1 MNKFLDKRVK
11 ATSRKVQEPKRE
23 PGTAYE
29 FLNECAACWN
39 ALDEARRK
47 LRRSLMYSYGDQW
60 GDLVT
65 DPDTL
70 AQITEGDLI
79 KKNGKVPL
87 KNNMIAPILSNIEG
101 QLRQNLMR
109 PVCVVRDQSESR
121 VGEMMSI
128 AIEYVHDINEM
139 EELDA
144 DSMRM
149 LLNGGMTAQRVEYG
163 INRSKDKRDVWVYAV
178 NPSRLFFNANLEDV
192 RMWDLNCIGELFDLP
207 LDDVLAHF
215 GGTPQQKERIR
226 NIYHSVDAQSY
237 ATRAMQGDEARSL
250 SFYTPSRSN
259 LCRVILGWKLETRDA
274 YLWNDTQRGTWGY
287 LPYDD
292 ESRKK
297 LDAENDRRRKEA
309 LKLKG
314 ESGLQEVKS
323 ESGKPAPMSETE
335 SSLSRFTANAAGVQ
349 SHEVG
354 LKVKA
359 ADKRA
364 QSASL
369 LDAMPSESGLRG
381 AKGENGKLKTERL
394 KLTPMS
400 EAGNS
405 NFETESVGTV
415 SDDDLLLIEYEFAT
429 ERYWYYRYMS
439 PYGDVLQEGR
449 SPYWHGE
456 HNYVLHLYPLVQGRL
471 GNFVEQFID
480 QQRAI
485 NRTATLID
493 FIRGTS
499 SKGVLVV
506 DDDAFESM
514 SREEVIDEYVRYNG
528 VLFVKLKPGQ
538 SIDGVVRQYNSGA
551 AVAGDFELL
560 NLQLRLINEISGVNS
575 AMQGQS
581 PRSGTP
587 ASLYAQQVQNS
598 SLNLKG
604 LFDGFRTF
612 RRRRD
617 AKVMK
622 TLQQYYN
629 ENRYIDLAGSQYSEE
644 AKWYDPQKVQESE
657 LDITISEGYNTP
669 AFQMI
674 ANDFLM
680 ELFRANALDVKTMLE
695 NSSYPFATK
704 ILEAI
709 KRNEEAA
716 AKGKPFDGIP
726 PELMAQLQAG
736 AATGGQA
743 PIADAEMQGT
753 MGFSQP
759 QASQPT
765 MPQ

>member
-11 ATSRKVQEPKRE
+11 APILKEKDGFIIKHGS
-23 PGTAYE
+23 AMD
-29 FLNECAACWN
+29 FLRECANCWN
-39 ALDEARRK
+39 ALEEARRK

-60 GDLVT
+60 GDYVT

-70 AQITEGDLI
+70 SQITEGELI

-109 PVCVVRDQSESR
+109 PVCIVRDKEEAK
-121 VGEMMSI
+121 VGEMMSV
-128 AIEYVHDINEM
+128 AIEYVHDINEL

-149 LLNGGMTAQRVEYG
+149 LLNGGMLAQRIEYG
-163 INRSKDKRDVWVYAV
+163 VNPAKEKRDVWVHNV

-192 RMWDLNCIGELFDLP
+192 RMWDVTCIGELFDIP

-215 GGTPQQKERIR
+215 GTTPEKKEFIKNVYG
-226 NIYHSVDAQSY
+226 NISSHNDIS
-237 ATRAMQGDEARSL
+237 RAMQGDETANL
-250 SFYTPSRSN
+250 TFYTPSRKS
-259 LCRVILGWKLETRDA
+259 LCRVILGWKLESRDA
-274 YLWNDTQRGTWGY
+274 YRWNDEKNGTWGY
-287 LPYDD
+287 LPYD
-292 ESRKK
+292 EKNRKM
-297 LDAENDRRRKEA
+297 LEEENERRRNE
-309 LKLKG
+309 G
-314 ESGLQEVKS
+314 
-323 ESGKPAPMSETE
+323 T
-335 SSLSRFTANAAGVQ
+335 
-349 SHEVG
+349 
-354 LKVKA
+354 
-359 ADKRA
+359 
-364 QSASL
+364 
-369 LDAMPSESGLRG
+369 
-381 AKGENGKLKTERL
+381 ENGLS
-394 KLTPMS
+394 S
-400 EAGNS
+400 E
-405 NFETESVGTV
+405 EI
-415 SDDDLLLIEYEFAT
+415 LLVDYEFAT
-429 ERYWYYRYMS
+429 ERFWYYRYMT
-439 PYGDVLQEGR
+439 PYGDILQEGQ

-456 HNYVLHLYPLVQGRL
+456 HNYVLHLFPLVQGKL

-538 SIDGVVRQYNSGA
+538 SIDGVVRQYNSSA

-575 AMQGQS
+575 AMQGQA
-581 PRSGTP
+581 PKAGTP

-604 LFDGFRTF
+604 LFDSFRTF

-617 AKVMK
+617 TKVMK
-622 TLQQYYN
+622 TIQQFYN
-629 ENRYIDLAGSQYSEE
+629 EEHYIKIAGSHYSEE
-644 AKWYDPQKVQESE
+644 AKWYNPQRVQESE
-657 LDITISEGYNTP
+657 IDITIADGYNTP
-669 AFQMI
+669 AYQML

-680 ELFRANALDVKTMLE
+680 DLFRSNVVDVKTMLE

-709 KRNEEAA
+709 KRNEQQAA
-716 AKGKPFDGIP
+716 AGQPLEGIP
-726 PELMAQLQAG
+726 ELTNSEQGIANTPQI
-736 AATGGQA
+736 TG
-743 PIADAEMQGT
+743 
-753 MGFSQP
+753 
-759 QASQPT
+759 
-765 MPQ
+765 

>member
-11 ATSRKVQEPKRE
+11 ATSRKVQESKKE

-178 NPSRLFFNANLEDV
+178 NPSRLFFNTNLEDV

-314 ESGLQEVKS
+314 ESGKL
-323 ESGKPAPMSETE
+323 APMSETE

-354 LKVKA
+354 LKVK
-359 ADKRA
+359 
-364 QSASL
+364 
-369 LDAMPSESGLRG
+369 
-381 AKGENGKLKTERL
+381 GENGKLA
-394 KLTPMS
+394 PMS
-400 EAGNS
+400 ETES
-405 NFETESVGTV
+405 LNFETESVGTV

-716 AKGKPFDGIP
+716 AKGKPLDGIP

>member
-11 ATSRKVQEPKRE
+11 ATSRKVQEPKKE

-178 NPSRLFFNANLEDV
+178 NPSRLFFNTNLEDV

-297 LDAENDRRRKEA
+297 LDAENDRRRKET

-314 ESGLQEVKS
+314 ESGKL
-323 ESGKPAPMSETE
+323 APMSETE

-354 LKVKA
+354 LKVK
-359 ADKRA
+359 
-364 QSASL
+364 
-369 LDAMPSESGLRG
+369 
-381 AKGENGKLKTERL
+381 GENGKPA
-394 KLTPMS
+394 PMS
-400 EAGNS
+400 ETES
-405 NFETESVGTV
+405 LNFETESVGTV

-538 SIDGVVRQYNSGA
+538 SIDGVVRQYNSSA

-716 AKGKPFDGIP
+716 AKGKPLDGIP
-726 PELMAQLQAG
+726 PELMAQLQVG

>member
-1 MNKFLDKRVK
+1 MILEKMNKFLDKRVK
-11 ATSRKVQEPKRE
+11 PTAVKQQRDYKES
-23 PGTAYE
+23 GTAFE
-29 FLNECAACWN
+29 FLGECAACWN
-39 ALDEARRK
+39 ALSEARRK
-47 LRRSLMYSYGDQW
+47 LRRSLMYSNGDQW

-65 DPDTL
+65 DPDTGG
-70 AQITEGDLI
+70 QITEGELI

-101 QLRQNLMR
+101 QLRRNLMR
-109 PVCVVRDQSESR
+109 PVCVVRDQSEAR
-121 VGEMMSI
+121 VGEMMSV

-149 LLNGGMTAQRVEYG
+149 LLNGGMTAQRIEYG
-163 INRSKDKRDVWVYAV
+163 VNPAKGKRDVWVHGV

-192 RMWDLNCIGELFDLP
+192 RMWDVTCIGELFDMS

-215 GGTPQQKERIR
+215 GNTPKQKERIR
-226 NIYHSVDAQSY
+226 NIYGDVSSQVIGY
-237 ATRAMQGDEARSL
+237 RAMQGDEVRNL
-250 SFYTPSRSN
+250 SFYTPSRCN

-274 YLWNDTQRGTWGY
+274 YLWNDAKRGTWGY
-287 LPYDD
+287 LPYEDKSRKMLDD
-292 ESRKK
+292 ENRK
-297 LDAENDRRRKEA
+297 RREEAKE
-309 LKLKG
+309 KG
-314 ESGLQEVKS
+314 LS
-323 ESGKPAPMSETE
+323 EE
-335 SSLSRFTANAAGVQ
+335 
-349 SHEVG
+349 
-354 LKVKA
+354 
-359 ADKRA
+359 DI
-364 QSASL
+364 
-369 LDAMPSESGLRG
+369 
-381 AKGENGKLKTERL
+381 
-394 KLTPMS
+394 
-400 EAGNS
+400 
-405 NFETESVGTV
+405 
-415 SDDDLLLIEYEFAT
+415 LLIDYEFAT

-456 HNYVLHLYPLVQGRL
+456 HNYVLHLYPLVQGSL
-471 GNFVEQFID
+471 ANFVEQFID

-493 FIRGTS
+493 FIRSTS

-506 DDDAFESM
+506 DDEAFESM

-575 AMQGQS
+575 AMQGHN
-581 PRSGTP
+581 PHAGTP

-617 AKVMK
+617 TKLMK
-622 TLQQYYN
+622 TLQQYYTSS
-629 ENRYIDLAGSQYSEE
+629 RYIDLAGTQYNDE
-644 AKWYDPQKVQESE
+644 AKWYDPEKVQDCE
-657 LDITISEGYNTP
+657 LDITIAEGYNTP
-669 AFQMI
+669 AYQML

-680 ELFRANALDVKTMLE
+680 ELFRAHALDVKTMLE
-695 NSSYPFATK
+695 NSSFPFATK

-716 AKGKPFDGIP
+716 AQGGALQGIP
-726 PELMAQLQAG
+726 PELMSQLQSGNLPQKPQPGEELIQSAVS
-736 AATGGQA
+736 AATNQEPA
-743 PIADAEMQGT
+743 VPPINE
-753 MGFSQP
+753 
-759 QASQPT
+759 
-765 MPQ
+765 

>member
-11 ATSRKVQEPKRE
+11 ATPSAKSVPDRE
-23 PGTAYE
+23 PGVAYE

-39 ALDEARRK
+39 GLDEARRK
-47 LRRSLMYSYGDQW
+47 MRRSLMYSYGDQW

-70 AQITEGDLI
+70 AQITEGELI

-109 PVCVVRDQSESR
+109 PVCVARDQSEGR

-149 LLNGGMTAQRVEYG
+149 LLNGGMTAQRIEYG
-163 INRSKDKRDVWVYAV
+163 LNRSKDKRDVWVYSV
-178 NPSRLFFNANLEDV
+178 NPSRLFFNTNVEDV
-192 RMWDLNCIGELFDLP
+192 RMWDLTCIGELFDLP
-207 LDDVLAHF
+207 LDEVLAHF
-215 GGTPQQKERIR
+215 GNTPQQKERIR
-226 NIYHSVDAQSY
+226 NIYYAVDEQNY
-237 ATRAMQGDEARSL
+237 GTRAMQGDEARSL
-250 SFYTPSRSN
+250 SFYSPSHSN

-274 YLWNDTQRGTWGY
+274 YMWNDTLRGTWGY
-287 LPYDD
+287 LPYND
-292 ESRKK
+292 ESRRM
-297 LDAENDRRRKEA
+297 LDEENERRRKEA
-309 LKLKG
+309 R
-314 ESGLQEVKS
+314 
-323 ESGKPAPMSETE
+323 ESGKLVPMSETE
-335 SSLSRFTANAAGVQ
+335 SSLSRFTANAAEVQ
-349 SHEVG
+349 SHEVE
-354 LKVKA
+354 LKVKGENGNV
-359 ADKRA
+359 KG
-364 QSASL
+364 
-369 LDAMPSESGLRG
+369 ENGNV
-381 AKGENGKLKTERL
+381 KGENGKVKGEN
-394 KLTPMS
+394 
-400 EAGNS
+400 GNVKGE
-405 NFETESVGTV
+405 NNDVIA
-415 SDDDLLLIEYEFAT
+415 DDDLLLIEYEFAT
-429 ERYWYYRYMS
+429 ERFWYYRYMS

-581 PRSGTP
+581 PNAGTP
-587 ASLYAQQVQNS
+587 ASLYAQQVHNS

-617 AKVMK
+617 GKVMK
-622 TLQQYYN
+622 TLQQYYT
-629 ENRYIDLAGSQYSEE
+629 ENRYIDLAGTQYSEE
-644 AKWYDPQKVQESE
+644 AKWYDPQKVQDSE

-669 AFQMI
+669 AYQML

-680 ELFRANALDVKTMLE
+680 ELFRAKALDVKTMLE

-709 KRNEEAA
+709 KRNEEAI
-716 AKGKPFDGIP
+716 AKGQPLQGIP

-736 AATGGQA
+736 GTG
-743 PIADAEMQGT
+743 
-753 MGFSQP
+753 QP
-759 QASQPT
+759 QS
-765 MPQ
+765 PQQQGAAGVAEPEGTESPDALLG

>member
-11 ATSRKVQEPKRE
+11 ASGGDVRKPDKE
-23 PGTAYE
+23 PGEAYE
-29 FLNECAACWN
+29 FLNECASCWN

-70 AQITEGDLI
+70 SQITEGELI

-109 PVCVVRDQSESR
+109 PVCVARDQSEGR
-121 VGEMMSI
+121 IGEMMSI
-128 AIEYVHDINEM
+128 AVEYVHDINEM
-139 EELDA
+139 EEVDA

-163 INRSKDKRDVWVYAV
+163 LNPTKDKHDVWVYSV
-178 NPSRLFFNANLEDV
+178 NPSRLFFNTNLEDV
-192 RMWDLNCIGELFDLP
+192 RMWDLTCIGELFDLP
-207 LDDVLAHF
+207 LDDVMAHF
-215 GGTPQQKERIR
+215 GKTPEQKERIR
-226 NIYHSVDAQSY
+226 NIYSSVDSQIYGA
-237 ATRAMQGDEARSL
+237 RAMQGDEVRSL
-250 SFYTPSRSN
+250 SFHSPSHSN

-297 LDAENDRRRKEA
+297 LEQENERRRNEA
-309 LKLKG
+309 LKLKA
-314 ESGLQEVKS
+314 

-354 LKVKA
+354 LNVKT
-359 ADKRA
+359 
-364 QSASL
+364 
-369 LDAMPSESGLRG
+369 
-381 AKGENGKLKTERL
+381 ENGDAVT
-394 KLTPMS
+394 
-400 EAGNS
+400 
-405 NFETESVGTV
+405 
-415 SDDDLLLIEYEFAT
+415 DDDLLLIEYEFAT
-429 ERYWYYRYMS
+429 ERFWYYRYMS

-456 HNYVLHLYPLVQGRL
+456 HNYVLHLYPLIQGRL

-575 AMQGQS
+575 AMQGQA
-581 PRSGTP
+581 PRAGTP

-598 SLNLKG
+598 SLNLKS

-617 AKVMK
+617 SKVMK
-622 TLQQYYN
+622 TVQQFYA
-629 ENRYIDLAGSQYSEE
+629 ESRYIDLAGSQYSEE
-644 AKWYDPQKVQESE
+644 AKWYDPQKVQNSE

-669 AFQMI
+669 AYQML

-680 ELFRANALDVKTMLE
+680 ELFRANAVDVKTMLE

-716 AKGKPFDGIP
+716 AKGQPLQGIP
-726 PELMAQLQAG
+726 PELVAQLQGKGSAVPQLDGNGTEKPSAAG
-736 AATGGQA
+736 GVDAAS
-743 PIADAEMQGT
+743 MQ
-753 MGFSQP
+753 MR
-759 QASQPT
+759 
-765 MPQ
+765 

>member
-11 ATSRKVQEPKRE
+11 ASSRGEARRNKE
-23 PGTAYE
+23 PGVAYE
-29 FLNECAACWN
+29 FLAECAACWN

-109 PVCVVRDQSESR
+109 PVCVARDQSEGR
-121 VGEMMSI
+121 VGEMMSV

-139 EELDA
+139 EEVDA
-144 DSMRM
+144 DCMRM

-163 INRSKDKRDVWVYAV
+163 LNRSKSKHDVWVYPV
-178 NPSRLFFNANLEDV
+178 NPSRLFFNTNIEDV
-192 RMWDLNCIGELFDLP
+192 RMWDLTCVGELFDLQ
-207 LDDVLAHF
+207 LNDVLAHF
-215 GGTPQQKERIR
+215 GTTPEQKERIR
-226 NIYHSVDAQSY
+226 NIYHTVDEQVYNA
-237 ATRAMQGDEARSL
+237 RAMQGDEAHSL
-250 SFYTPSRSN
+250 SFYSPSRSN

-274 YLWNDTQRGTWGY
+274 YLWNDTLRGTWGY
-287 LPYDD
+287 LPYNE

-297 LDAENDRRRKEA
+297 LDAENERRR
-309 LKLKG
+309 KLKG
-314 ESGLQEVKS
+314 ESGKLAPMSETESSLSRFTANAAEVQSHKVGLKVKG
-323 ESGKPAPMSETE
+323 ENGKPAPMSETE
-335 SSLSRFTANAAGVQ
+335 SSLSRFTANA
-349 SHEVG
+349 
-354 LKVKA
+354 
-359 ADKRA
+359 
-364 QSASL
+364 
-369 LDAMPSESGLRG
+369 
-381 AKGENGKLKTERL
+381 
-394 KLTPMS
+394 
-400 EAGNS
+400 
-405 NFETESVGTV
+405 V
-415 SDDDLLLIEYEFAT
+415 SDEDLLLIEYEFAT

-456 HNYVLHLYPLVQGRL
+456 HNYVLHLYPLIHGKL

-514 SREEVIDEYVRYNG
+514 TREEVIDEYVRYNG

-560 NLQLRLINEISGVNS
+560 NLQLKLINEISGVNS

-587 ASLYAQQVQNS
+587 ASLYAQQVHNS

-622 TLQQYYN
+622 TLQQYYT
-629 ENRYIDLAGSQYSEE
+629 ESRYIDLAGKQYSEE

-669 AFQMI
+669 AYQML

-709 KRNEEAA
+709 KRNEEAIA
-716 AKGKPFDGIP
+716 NGQQMQGIP
-726 PELMAQLQAG
+726 QELMAQLG
-736 AATGGQA
+736 KLKG
-743 PIADAEMQGT
+743 DL
-753 MGFSQP
+753 
-759 QASQPT
+759 
-765 MPQ
+765 

>member
-11 ATSRKVQEPKRE
+11 VSTGRSQKKERE
-23 PGTAYE
+23 PGVALE

-65 DPDTL
+65 DPDTFS
-70 AQITEGDLI
+70 QITEGELI

-109 PVCVVRDQSESR
+109 PVCVVRDQREAR
-121 VGEMMSI
+121 VGEMMSV

-149 LLNGGMTAQRVEYG
+149 LLNGGMTAQRIEYG
-163 INRSKDKRDVWVYAV
+163 VNPAKGKRDVWVYGV

-192 RMWDLNCIGELFDLP
+192 RMWDVTCIGELFDMP

-215 GGTPQQKERIR
+215 GNTPNQKQRIR
-226 NIYHSVDAQSY
+226 DIYGHVSSH
-237 ATRAMQGDEARSL
+237 ATGTHAVQGYEARNL
-250 SFYTPSRSN
+250 SFHSASHSN

-274 YLWNDTQRGTWGY
+274 YFWSDSQRGTWGY
-287 LPYDD
+287 LPYNEKSRRMLDD
-292 ESRKK
+292 E
-297 LDAENDRRRKEA
+297 NRRRRE
-309 LKLKG
+309 
-314 ESGLQEVKS
+314 ESG
-323 ESGKPAPMSETE
+323 
-335 SSLSRFTANAAGVQ
+335 
-349 SHEVG
+349 
-354 LKVKA
+354 
-359 ADKRA
+359 
-364 QSASL
+364 
-369 LDAMPSESGLRG
+369 
-381 AKGENGKLKTERL
+381 
-394 KLTPMS
+394 
-400 EAGNS
+400 EA
-405 NFETESVGTV
+405 VA
-415 SDDDLLLIEYEFAT
+415 DDDLLLVEYEFAT

-439 PYGDVLQEGR
+439 PFGDVLQEGR

-471 GNFVEQFID
+471 GNFVELFID

-493 FIRGTS
+493 FIRSTS

-506 DDDAFESM
+506 DDEAFESM

-538 SIDGVVRQYNSGA
+538 SIDGVVRQYNSSA

-581 PRSGTP
+581 PHAGTP

-617 AKVMK
+617 AKLMK
-622 TLQQYYN
+622 TLQQYYTD
-629 ENRYIDLAGSQYSEE
+629 NRYIDLAGAQYSDE
-644 AKWYDPQKVQESE
+644 AKWYDPQKVQDCE

-669 AFQMI
+669 AYQML

-695 NSSYPFATK
+695 NSSFPFATK

-709 KRNEEAA
+709 KRNEEAVA
-716 AKGKPFDGIP
+716 QGGALQGIP
-726 PELMAQLQAG
+726 PELISQLQ
-736 AATGGQA
+736 GGGKLQPDVQA
-743 PIADAEMQGT
+743 DK
-753 MGFSQP
+753 
-759 QASQPT
+759 ASQLQEQVTATP
-765 MPQ
+765 MAVN